1 VSVQTAMTQTRLIEV
16 DDAAELSEALNAN
29 RSFLAP
35 WEPEY
40 PPDFLTPDGQ
50 RIMIA
55 AALRAH
61 DAGEMVPHVVTLDGQ
76 IIGRITLSNIVRS
89 ALQSGSLGYWIAEAH
104 NGRGHA
110 TAAVGRMCAVAF
122 DELGLHRV
130 EAGTLLHNGG
140 SQRVLERNGFSRYG
154 LAPRYLRI
162 GGEWQDHVLFQRLH
176 PFE

>member
-1 VSVQTAMTQTRLIEV
+1 MTRTRLIEV
-16 DDAAELSEALNAN
+16 DDAEELCEALNAN
-29 RSFLAP
+29 RPFLAP

-55 AALRAH
+55 AARRAH
-61 DAGEMVPHVVTLDGQ
+61 EAGEMVPHVVTLHGQ
-76 IIGRITLSNIVRS
+76 IIGRVTLGNVVRS
-89 ALQSGSLGYWIAEAH
+89 AFQSCSLGYWIAEAH

-110 TAAVGRMCAVAF
+110 TAAVGQMCTVAF

-130 EAGTLLHNGG
+130 EAGTLRHNVA
-140 SQRVLERNGFSRYG
+140 SQRVLERNGFARFG

-162 GGEWQDHVLFQRLH
+162 AGEWQDHVLFQRLH
-176 PFE
+176 PFDRAE

>member
-1 VSVQTAMTQTRLIEV
+1 MTQTRLIEV
-16 DDAAELSEALNAN
+16 DDAEELCDALTAN

-40 PPDFLTPDGQ
+40 PPDFLTSDGQ

-61 DAGEMVPHVVTLDGQ
+61 DVGEMVPRVVTLDGR
-76 IIGRITLSNIVRS
+76 IIGRITLSTIVR
-89 ALQSGSLGYWIAEAH
+89 AAFQSCSLGYWIAEAH

-110 TAAVGRMCAVAF
+110 TAAVAQMCAVAF

-130 EAGTLLHNGG
+130 EAGTLRHNGG
-140 SQRVLERNGFSRYG
+140 SQRVLARNGFSRFG

-162 GGEWQDHVLFQRLH
+162 AGEWQDHILFQRLH